1 MIISVDL
8 SKTQQSTMKRIMK
21 TGNIGK
27 VRLSKNQ
34 LLAGDG
40 EHFLKLS
47 VPQARKVM
55 SAINRQKGLDLEFTK
70 SQIVDMSHE
79 QKAGFVFLPFLIGA
93 AEAAMPYV
101 ASAVGGYVADKA
113 IGWIGDKLFGG
124 DMMGDGYEMYDEMME
139 GGAGWYESTDG
150 EHMVCFDKTGKKKG
164 KMKAK
169 PLTTL
174 KKGKGKKKK

>member
-21 TGNIGK
+21 TGNSGK
-27 VRLSKNQ
+27 IRLTKNQ
-34 LLAGDG
+34 LVAGDG

-70 SQIVDMSHE
+70 SQIVSMAHE

-124 DMMGDGYEMYDEMME
+124 DMLGAGYEMYDEPME
-139 GGAGWYESTDG
+139 GGAGWYESTAG
-150 EHMVCFDKTGKKKG
+150 EHLVCFDKTGKTKG
-164 KMKAK
+164 KIKPRPHGKKA
-169 PLTTL
+169 
-174 KKGKGKKKK
+174 KGKKKK

>member
-21 TGNIGK
+21 TGNSGK
-27 VRLSKNQ
+27 VRLTKNQ

-124 DMMGDGYEMYDEMME
+124 DMMGDGYEMYDETLE
-139 GGAGWYESTDG
+139 GGAGWFESTG
-150 EHMVCFDKTGKKKG
+150 KENIECFGKTGKKKG
-164 KMKAK
+164 KMKTK
-169 PLTTL
+169 PLKTT
-174 KKGKGKKKK
+174 KGKKKK